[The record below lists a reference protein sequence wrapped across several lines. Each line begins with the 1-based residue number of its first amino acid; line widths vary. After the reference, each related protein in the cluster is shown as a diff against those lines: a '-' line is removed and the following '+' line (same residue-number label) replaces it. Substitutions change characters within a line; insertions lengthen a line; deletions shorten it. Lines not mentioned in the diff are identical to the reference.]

1 MTQLNKFRDRDDI
14 DEQVREPKQLICEFR
29 DRDDTTIQV

>member
-14 DEQVREPKQLICEFR
+14 DEQVRKSKRLICEFR
-29 DRDDTTIQV
+29 DQDDTTV

>member
-14 DEQVREPKQLICEFR
+14 DEQVRGPKRSICKFSNQ
-29 DRDDTTIQV
+29 DDITIQV